1 MATIRDSRVS
11 KRSSSWVTPIAQLT
25 ALACL
30 IVVTVS
36 GCSRSEPAPRDFVLA
51 DQRSAKARAA
61 ILADQQPAKGKDPA
75 KALEDAKEA
84 CKYETG
90 RKGIASIFGIVS
102 RLREGSIDEDYVA
115 CMKARGY
122 TVEP

>member
-1 MATIRDSRVS
+1 LATLRDSRVS
-11 KRSSSWVTPIAQLT
+11 LRSSSWAVPIAQLM

-36 GCSRSEPAPRDFVLA
+36 GCSRSEPAPRDYVLA
-51 DQRSAKARAA
+51 DQRSAKAKAA

-75 KALEDAKEA
+75 KTLEEAKEA
-84 CKYETG
+84 CKNETR
-90 RKGIASIFGIVS
+90 RKGIASILGIVS
-102 RLREGSIDEDYVA
+102 RLREGSVDEDYIA

-122 TVEP
+122 RVEP